1 MADFQGKFQY
11 LAQDGTVVEEGA
23 CRVRF
28 DAQTL
33 TLSPASGAALVFDL
47 GDLDAVTAADWEIR
61 LPLYTART
69 IVLRQLG
76 KAYDTFAHDLLE
88 AYRNRTVQCL
98 LLEDMGE
105 IARFS
110 GNFEVTRSDSRGGMA
125 EAGVADAG
133 VAEAGVTE
141 SGVAEIR
148 LYKSNLAVL
157 PVAAKSFQWRLADI
171 DEVTLDA
178 AEYQVVLRAGDQ
190 SLKVTRLA
198 KRTEEFAT
206 AVNEA
211 VNALS
216 AQSTEALHGM
226 LPFLDP
232 DQLQSC
238 ASLLREGRSA
248 PLAKLADIHKQI
260 PVALAANAV
269 DKDLKPYYE
278 QLLARAA
285 NGTGYAGFKLIRP
298 EDHEGSTGQDAAGAQ
313 DSDSGADDAAD
324 APDADAS
331 APETLYWFLFP
342 LAAKAGGSELANV
355 VAWEASSRSG
365 RATYFFRLVDPARAA
380 ELSDPAKAGS
390 IVDSAVRRLNLVL
403 AMLNFRRRPIYL
415 SDAELAMDPRFHRY
429 AIAARRLPEV
439 REVRANF
446 LGRALHSSLEAW
458 QAQVATILAKS

>member
-1 MADFQGKFQY
+1 MPESQGKFQY
-11 LAQDGTVVEEGA
+11 IAQGGTVAQEGA

-33 TLSPASGAALVFDL
+33 TLSPATGAALVFDL
-47 GDLDAVTAADWEIR
+47 GDLDAVTTADWEIR
-61 LPLYTART
+61 LSLYTGRT

-105 IARFS
+105 IARFN
-110 GNFEVTRSDSRGGMA
+110 GNFEVTSADSQA
-125 EAGVADAG
+125 PQA
-133 VAEAGVTE
+133 
-141 SGVAEIR
+141 GVAEIR

-157 PVAAKSFQWRLADI
+157 PIAAKSFQWRLADI

-178 AEYQVVLRAGDQ
+178 AEYQIVLRAGDQ
-190 SLKVTRLA
+190 RLKVTRLA
-198 KRTEEFAT
+198 RRTEEFAT
-206 AVNEA
+206 AVHEA
-211 VNALS
+211 VSALS
-216 AQSTEALHGM
+216 TQSAEALHGM

-248 PLAKLADIHKQI
+248 PLAKLTAIHKQI

-285 NGTGYAGFKLIRP
+285 NGMGYAGFKLIRP
-298 EDHEGSTGQDAAGAQ
+298 EDRDGSAGPGAASAQ
-313 DSDSGADDAAD
+313 DSDGEADSAGD

-342 LAAKAGGSELANV
+342 LAAKTAGPVANV

-380 ELSDPAKAGS
+380 ELTDPAKAAL

-415 SDAELAMDPRFHRY
+415 SDDELAMDPRFHRY
-429 AIAARRLPEV
+429 AIAARRMPEV
-439 REVRANF
+439 REVRASF

-458 QAQVATILAKS
+458 QAQVESIVAKA

>member
-1 MADFQGKFQY
+1 MPESQGNFQY
-11 LAQDGTVVEEGA
+11 IAQGGTVAQEGA

-33 TLSPASGAALVFDL
+33 TLSPAAGAALVFDL
-47 GDLDAVTAADWEIR
+47 GDLDSVTAADWEIR
-61 LPLYTART
+61 LPLYTGRT

-110 GNFEVTRSDSRGGMA
+110 GTFELSSSASPRAAPQAGRT
-125 EAGVADAG
+125 EAGIS
-133 VAEAGVTE
+133 EAGA
-141 SGVAEIR
+141 AEIR

-178 AEYQVVLRAGDQ
+178 AEYQVLLRAGAQ
-190 SLKVTRLA
+190 SLKITRLA
-198 KRTEEFAT
+198 KRTEEFSA

-211 VNALS
+211 VNALA
-216 AQSTEALHGM
+216 AQSAEALHGM

-248 PLAKLADIHKQI
+248 PLAKLTAIHKQI

-285 NGTGYAGFKLIRP
+285 NGMGYAGFKLIRP
-298 EDHEGSTGQDAAGAQ
+298 EDRDGSAGPGAASAQ
-313 DSDSGADDAAD
+313 DSDGEADSAGD

-342 LAAKAGGSELANV
+342 LAAKTAGPVANV

-380 ELSDPAKAGS
+380 ELTDPAKAAL

-415 SDAELAMDPRFHRY
+415 SDDELAMDPHFHRY
-429 AIAARRLPEV
+429 AIAARRMPEV
-439 REVRANF
+439 REVRASF

-458 QAQVATILAKS
+458 QAQVASILAKP

>member
-1 MADFQGKFQY
+1 MSESQGKFQY
-11 LAQDGTVVEEGA
+11 IAQGGTVAQEGT

-61 LPLYTART
+61 LPLYTGRT

-110 GNFEVTRSDSRGGMA
+110 GTFELSNSDSPGGA
-125 EAGVADAG
+125 PQAA
-133 VAEAGVTE
+133 VTE
-141 SGVAEIR
+141 VGAAEIR

-157 PVAAKSFQWRLADI
+157 PLAAKSFQWRLADI
-171 DEVTLDA
+171 DEVALDA
-178 AEYQVVLRAGDQ
+178 AEYQVVLQAGNL

-198 KRTEEFAT
+198 RRTEEFST

-216 AQSTEALHGM
+216 AQTAEALHGM

-248 PLAKLADIHKQI
+248 PLARLTVIHKQI

-278 QLLARAA
+278 QLLALAA
-285 NGTGYAGFKLIRP
+285 SGMGYAGFKLIRP
-298 EDHEGSTGQDAAGAQ
+298 EDRDGSSGQDGAGAQ
-313 DSDSGADDAAD
+313 DSDGEADSTGD

-342 LAAKAGGSELANV
+342 LATKAAGPVANV
-355 VAWEASSRSG
+355 VAWEASSRTG

-380 ELSDPAKAGS
+380 ELSDPAKAAS

-415 SDAELAMDPRFHRY
+415 SDDELAMDPRFHRY
-429 AIAARRLPEV
+429 AIAARRMPEV
-439 REVRANF
+439 REVRATF

-458 QAQVATILAKS
+458 QAQVESILAKA

>member
-1 MADFQGKFQY
+1 MPESQGKFQY
-11 LAQDGTVVEEGA
+11 RAQDGTVAQEGA

-33 TLSPASGAALVFDL
+33 MLTPASGAALVFDL
-47 GDLDAVTAADWEIR
+47 GDLDAVTAADWEVR
-61 LPLYTART
+61 LPLYTGRT

-105 IARFS
+105 IARFT
-110 GNFEVTRSDSRGGMA
+110 GNFEVTSADSRGAMA
-125 EAGVADAG
+125 EAGVVDAG
-133 VAEAGVTE
+133 VAAAGA
-141 SGVAEIR
+141 AEIR

-211 VNALS
+211 VNVLATQS
-216 AQSTEALHGM
+216 AEALHGM

-248 PLAKLADIHKQI
+248 PLAKLAAIHKQI

-278 QLLARAA
+278 HLLALAA
-285 NGTGYAGFKLIRP
+285 DRTGYAGFKLIRP
-298 EDHEGSTGQDAAGAQ
+298 EDHDGSTGQDAAGAQ
-313 DSDSGADDAAD
+313 DSDSGADDAAN

-342 LAAKAGGSELANV
+342 LAAKGGGSELSNV

-380 ELSDPAKAGS
+380 ELSDPAKAAS

-415 SDAELAMDPRFHRY
+415 SDDELAMDPRFHRY

-458 QAQVATILAKS
+458 QVQVATILEKA